1 MGYGTNHNCGT
12 ELNLME
18 NLTENRKIIE
28 RKSNNDTLWIS
39 TSSDG
44 RLTRY
49 STSRKMPVN
58 DGHKLEN
65 ISLTAYSPQKEKD
78 TFTPARIRFATIA
91 SFKARVLSDAEDVAS
106 RFGMD
111 IHSLIDITFAGGAG
125 SLGGELIFGRTR

>member
-49 STSRKMPVN
+49 STSREMPVN

-65 ISLTAYSPQKEKD
+65 ISLTAYSLQRERD
-78 TFTPARIRFATIA
+78 TFTPARIQFATIA

-106 RFGMD
+106 RLGMD
-111 IHSLIDITFAGGAG
+111 IHSLIDITFADSAG
-125 SLGGELIFGRTR
+125 SLFFGRTR